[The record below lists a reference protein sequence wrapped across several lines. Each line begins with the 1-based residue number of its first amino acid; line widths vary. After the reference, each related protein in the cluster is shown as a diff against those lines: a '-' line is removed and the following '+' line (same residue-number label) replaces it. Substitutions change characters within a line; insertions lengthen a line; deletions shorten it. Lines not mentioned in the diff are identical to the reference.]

1 MTETNNSRFS
11 VKFRG
16 IRGSYPTPT
25 KGFLEIGGNTSCVE
39 VNVGGHLIILD
50 AGTGIISL
58 GNELIKKHIASSDE
72 FFTRTPIHATIL
84 LSHLHSDHIQGFNF
98 FKPLSVLTSKI
109 NVFGSSDYKDS
120 LKDNIKTLLYG
131 KSFPICINDIAANL
145 EIADI
150 MEGDVLIF
158 YPNSPTPLKKRVVA
172 ADDIIPEGEEVIV
185 SCMKSLAHGADG
197 VMLYKIAYKN
207 KTLVYATDKES
218 YIGSDKKLAFFARNA
233 DLLIHD
239 SQYTGEDYL
248 SPIAPKQG
256 FGHST
261 FEMAIETAKAAQ
273 VKQLAFY
280 HFDPSYDDEKLKNIE
295 AYYKGQFE
303 GCFMAY
309 EGFET
314 DLL

>member
-1 MTETNNSRFS
+1 MSDMKNKFS

-16 IRGSYPTPT
+16 IRGSYPTPE

-58 GNELIKKHIASSDE
+58 GNELMKKHIASSDDM
-72 FFTRTPIHATIL
+72 FKRTPINATIL
-84 LSHLHSDHIQGFNF
+84 LSHIHSDHIQGFNF
-98 FKPLSVLTSKI
+98 FKPLSILTTRVK
-109 NVFGSSDYKDS
+109 VYGYSDYAENLDTS
-120 LKDNIKTLLYG
+120 LHNLLYG
-131 KSFPICINDIAANL
+131 KSFPICINDIAADL
-145 EIADI
+145 EISNI
-150 MEGDVLIF
+150 SETEVLILDQ
-158 YPNSPTPLKKRVVA
+158 NSPMPFRKRIMS
-172 ADDIIPEGEEVIV
+172 ADDIVPVGDEVVI
-185 SCMKSLAHGADG
+185 SCMKSFAHGTEG
-197 VMLYKIAYKN
+197 VMVYKIAYRDKN
-207 KTLVYATDKES
+207 MVYATDKES
-218 YIGSDKKLAFFARNA
+218 YIGADKKLAFFARNT

-239 SQYTGEDYL
+239 SQFTGEDYL

-273 VKQLAFY
+273 AKKLAFF
-280 HFDPSYDDEKLKNIE
+280 HFDPSYNDEKLKNIE
-295 AYYKGQFE
+295 KYYKDQFE

-309 EGFET
+309 EGCET

>member
-1 MTETNNSRFS
+1 MNNSVGKFK

-16 IRGSYPTPT
+16 IRGSYPTPE
-25 KGFLEIGGNTSCVE
+25 KSFLDIGGNTSCVE

-50 AGTGIISL
+50 SGTGIISL
-58 GNELIKKHIASSDE
+58 GNELMKKHIASSDD
-72 FFTRTPIHATIL
+72 FFQRTPINATIL
-84 LSHLHSDHIQGFNF
+84 LSHIHSDHIQGFNF
-98 FKPLSVLTSKI
+98 FKPLSILTSRI
-109 NVFGSSDYKDS
+109 RVYGYSDYSES
-120 LKDNIKTLLYG
+120 LENNLHQLLYG
-131 KSFPICINDIAANL
+131 KSFPICLNDIAADL
-145 EIADI
+145 EISNI
-150 MEGDVLIF
+150 SEGEVLIF
-158 YPNSPTPLKKRVVA
+158 DQNSPVPLRKRVIS
-172 ADDIIPEGEEVIV
+172 ADDIIPVDEEVIV
-185 SCMKSLAHGADG
+185 SCMKSLAHGSEG
-197 VMLYKIAYKN
+197 VMIYKIAYRD

-218 YIGSDKKLAFFARNA
+218 YIGADKRLAFFARNA
-233 DLLIHD
+233 NLLIHD

-273 VKQLAFY
+273 VKQLAFF

-295 AYYKGQFE
+295 HYYKNQFE

-314 DLL
+314 ELL

>member
-1 MTETNNSRFS
+1 MNNSIGNFS

-16 IRGSYPTPT
+16 IRGSYPTPA

-58 GNELIKKHIASSDE
+58 GNELMKKHIASSDE
-72 FFTRTPIHATIL
+72 FFERTPINATVL
-84 LSHLHSDHIQGFNF
+84 LSHIHADHIQGFNF
-98 FKPLSVLTSKI
+98 FKPLSILTSNIK
-109 NVFGSSDYKDS
+109 VYGFSDYEES
-120 LKDNIKTLLYG
+120 LENNLHHLLYG
-131 KSFPICINDIAANL
+131 KSFPICLNDIAADL
-145 EIADI
+145 EISNI
-150 MEGDVLIF
+150 SEGEVLIF
-158 YPNSPTPLKKRVVA
+158 DQNSPAPLRKRVIS
-172 ADDIIPEGEEVIV
+172 ADDIVPIGEEVIV
-185 SCMKSLAHGADG
+185 SCMKSLAHGTEG
-197 VMLYKIAYKN
+197 VMIYKIAYRD

-218 YIGSDKKLAFFARNA
+218 YIGADKRLAFFARNA

-273 VKQLAFY
+273 VKKLAFF

-295 AYYKGQFE
+295 KYYKSQFE

-309 EGFET
+309 EGYET
-314 DLL
+314 ELL

>member
-1 MTETNNSRFS
+1 MTNHSNFT

-16 IRGSYPTPT
+16 IRGSYPTPN
-25 KGFLEIGGNTSCVE
+25 KGFLDIGGNTSCVE

-58 GNELIKKHIASSDE
+58 GNELMKKHIASSDE
-72 FFTRTPIHATIL
+72 MFERTPINATIL
-84 LSHLHSDHIQGFNF
+84 LSHIHADHIQGFNF
-98 FKPLSVLTSKI
+98 FKPLNILTSKI
-109 NVFGSSDYKDS
+109 RVFGFSDYGDS
-120 LKDNIKTLLYG
+120 LETNLHNLLYG
-131 KSFPICINDIAANL
+131 MSFPVCLNDVA
-145 EIADI
+145 ADI
-150 MEGDVLIF
+150 EISNIMDGEVLIF
-158 YPNSPTPLKKRVVA
+158 SENSPVPLRKRVIS
-172 ADDIIPEGEEVIV
+172 ADDITPIGEEVIV
-185 SCMKSLAHGADG
+185 TCMKSYAHGTEG
-197 VMLYKIAYKN
+197 VMVYKIAYHD

-218 YIGSDKKLAFFARNA
+218 YIGGDKRLAFFARNA
-233 DLLIHD
+233 NLLIHD

-273 VKQLAFY
+273 VEQLAFF

-295 AYYKGQFE
+295 KYYKDQFE

-309 EGFET
+309 EGYEIN
-314 DLL
+314 LL

>member
-1 MTETNNSRFS
+1 MEQKKSFT

-16 IRGSYPTPT
+16 IRGSYPTPS
-25 KGFLEIGGNTSCVE
+25 KEFLEIGGNTSCVE

-58 GNELIKKHIASSDE
+58 GNELMKKHIASSDD
-72 FFTRTPIHATIL
+72 FFTRTPINATIL
-84 LSHLHSDHIQGFNF
+84 LSHIHSDHIQGLNF
-98 FKPLSVLTSKI
+98 FKPLSILTSKI
-109 NVFGSSDYKDS
+109 RVFGASDYNES
-120 LKDNIKTLLYG
+120 LENNLQQLLYG
-131 KSFPICINDIAANL
+131 KSFPLSLNDIVSDM
-145 EIADI
+145 EISNI
-150 MEGDVLIF
+150 SEGDVLIF
-158 YPNSPTPLKKRVVA
+158 SENNPVPLKKRVIS
-172 ADDIIPEGEEVIV
+172 ADDIIPVGEEVIV
-185 SCMKSLAHGADG
+185 SCMKSYAHGSNG
-197 VMLYKIAYKN
+197 VMLYKIAYKDKN
-207 KTLVYATDKES
+207 LVYATDKES
-218 YIGSDKKLAFFARNA
+218 YIGADKKVAFFARNT

-273 VKQLAFY
+273 AKKLAFF

-295 AYYKGQFE
+295 KYYKNQFE

>member
-1 MTETNNSRFS
+1 MTVNNDKFT

-16 IRGSYPTPT
+16 IRGSYPTPQR
-25 KGFLEIGGNTSCVE
+25 GFLDFGGNTSCVE

-58 GNELIKKHIASSDE
+58 GNELMKEHIASSDE
-72 FFTRTPIHATIL
+72 FFQRTPMNATIL
-84 LSHLHSDHIQGFNF
+84 LSHIHADHIQGFNF
-98 FKPLSVLTSKI
+98 FKPLNVLTSRI
-109 NVFGSSDYKDS
+109 RVYGFSDYSES
-120 LKDNIKTLLYG
+120 LEENLHQLLYD
-131 KSFPICINDIAANL
+131 KSFPVCMNDIAADVEVSN
-145 EIADI
+145 IT
-150 MEGDVLIF
+150 EGEVLIF
-158 YPNSPTPLKKRVVA
+158 SKNSLEPLRKRVIS
-172 ADDIIPEGEEVIV
+172 ADDIIPVDEEVIV
-185 SCMKSLAHGADG
+185 SCMKSYAHGTEG
-197 VMLYKIAYKN
+197 VMVYKIAYKD

-218 YIGSDKKLAFFARNA
+218 YIGGDKKLAFFARNT

-239 SQYTGEDYL
+239 SQYSGEDYL

-273 VKQLAFY
+273 AKKLAFF

-295 AYYKGQFE
+295 KYYQKQFD

-309 EGFET
+309 EGYET
-314 DLL
+314 ELL

>member
-1 MTETNNSRFS
+1 MENSNNFI

-25 KGFLEIGGNTSCVE
+25 KGFLDIGGNTSCVE

-58 GNELIKKHIASSDE
+58 GNELVKKHIASSDD
-72 FFTRTPIHATIL
+72 FFTRTPINATVL
-84 LSHLHSDHIQGFNF
+84 LSHIHSDHIQGFNF
-98 FKPLSVLTSKI
+98 FKPLNILTSKI
-109 NVFGSSDYKDS
+109 RVFGASDYDES
-120 LKDNIKTLLYG
+120 LEENLQKLLYG
-131 KSFPICINDIAANL
+131 KSFPITLNDIAADL
-145 EIADI
+145 EITNI
-150 MEGDVLIF
+150 TEGDVLIF
-158 YPNSPTPLKKRVVA
+158 SQNNPIPLRKRVIS
-172 ADDIIPEGEEVIV
+172 ADDITPMGEEVIV
-185 SCMKSLAHGADG
+185 SCMKSLAHGPDG
-197 VMLYKIAYKN
+197 VMLYKIAYKD
-207 KTLVYATDKES
+207 KSLVYATDKES
-218 YIGSDKKLAFFARNA
+218 YIGADKKLAFFARNT

-273 VKQLAFY
+273 VKKLAFY

-295 AYYKGQFE
+295 NYYKGQFE

-309 EGFET
+309 EGFEIN
-314 DLL
+314 LI

>member
-1 MTETNNSRFS
+1 MDNSNKFT

-25 KGFLEIGGNTSCVE
+25 KGFLDIGGNTSCVE
-39 VNVGGHLIILD
+39 VNAGGHLIILD

-58 GNELIKKHIASSDE
+58 GNELIKKHISSSDD
-72 FFTRTPIHATIL
+72 FFTRTPINATIL
-84 LSHLHSDHIQGFNF
+84 LSHIHSDHIQGFNF
-98 FKPLSVLTSKI
+98 FKPLSILTSKI
-109 NVFGSSDYKDS
+109 RVFGSSDYSES
-120 LKDNIKTLLYG
+120 LESNLQQLLYG
-131 KSFPICINDIAANL
+131 KSFPISMNDVAADL
-145 EIADI
+145 EISNI
-150 MEGDVLIF
+150 TEGDVLIF
-158 YPNSPTPLKKRVVA
+158 SQNNPIPLRKRVVS
-172 ADDIIPEGEEVIV
+172 ADDIIPVGEEVIV
-185 SCMKSLAHGADG
+185 SCMKSLAHGTEG
-197 VMLYKIAYKN
+197 VMLYKIAYKD

-218 YIGSDKKLAFFARNA
+218 YIGADKKLAFFARNA

-273 VKQLAFY
+273 VKNLAFF

-295 AYYKGQFE
+295 IYYKGQFE

-309 EGFET
+309 EGYET

>member
-1 MTETNNSRFS
+1 MTDNKNKFT

-58 GNELIKKHIASSDE
+58 GNELMKKHIASSDE
-72 FFTRTPIHATIL
+72 FFQRTPINATVL
-84 LSHLHSDHIQGFNF
+84 LSHIHADHIQGFNF
-98 FKPLSVLTSKI
+98 FKPLNVLTSKI
-109 NVFGSSDYKDS
+109 RVYGFSDYAES
-120 LKDNIKTLLYG
+120 LEDNLHQLL
-131 KSFPICINDIAANL
+131 CMNDIAADI
-145 EIADI
+145 EISNI
-150 MEGDVLIF
+150 TEGEVLIF
-158 YPNSPTPLKKRVVA
+158 SKGNPDPLRKRIIS
-172 ADDIIPEGEEVIV
+172 ADDIIPIDDEVIV
-185 SCMKSLAHGADG
+185 SCMKSYAHGTEG
-197 VMLYKIAYKN
+197 VMVYKIAYHGKN
-207 KTLVYATDKES
+207 MVYATDKES
-218 YIGSDKKLAFFARNA
+218 YIGGDKKLAFFARNT

-239 SQYTGEDYL
+239 SQYSGEDYL

-273 VKQLAFY
+273 AKQLAFF

-295 AYYKGQFE
+295 KYYKNQFE

-309 EGFET
+309 EGLET
-314 DLL
+314 ELL